1 MTRSHAWRPTT
12 VLLVRHGVTATTG
25 KVLPGRAPGLHL
37 SDKGVAQA
45 RGAAERLAALATAPS
60 AIYASPLERTRETA
74 TPIAAALDVRV
85 KTDKGLLECDFGDWT
100 GKTLASLRK
109 RPEWRAVQH
118 SPSTFRFPAGESFT
132 EMQLRIWTT
141 LERLAHAHSG
151 ETIVVVSHADPIK
164 AAVTYAQGVPLDL
177 FQRTVIST
185 CSISA
190 VVLTG
195 STPIV
200 LSVNNTGTLSELIAS

>member
-1 MTRSHAWRPTT
+1 MARTPTPAPTT
-12 VLLVRHGVTATTG
+12 ILLVRHGVTGTTG
-25 KVLPGRAPGLHL
+25 KVLPGRAAGLHL
-37 SDKGVAQA
+37 SATGREQAQ
-45 RGAAERLAALATAPS
+45 RAAERLGELVKSPS
-60 AIYASPLERTRETA
+60 ALYASPLERTRETA
-74 TPIAAALDVRV
+74 APIARAIGVRA
-85 KTDKGLLECDFGDWT
+85 KTERGLLECDFGDWT

-109 RPEWRAVQH
+109 MPEWRAVQH
-118 SPSTFRFPAGESFT
+118 SPSTFRFPQGESFT

-141 LERLAHAHSG
+141 LERLSHLHRG

-190 VVLTG
+190 IMLTD

-200 LSVNNTGTLSELIAS
+200 LSVNNTGSLKELIAS

>member
-1 MTRSHAWRPTT
+1 VAPSTATT
-12 VLLVRHGVTATTG
+12 VLLVRHGVTGTTG

-37 SDKGVAQA
+37 AAKGVTQE
-45 RGAAERLAALATAPS
+45 RVAERLAELATAPS
-60 AIYASPLERTRETA
+60 ALYVSPLERTRETA
-74 TPIAAALDVRV
+74 APIAAALSLRARSER
-85 KTDKGLLECDFGDWT
+85 GLLECDFGDWT

-109 RPEWRAVQH
+109 KPEWRAVQH
-118 SPSTFRFPAGESFT
+118 APSTFRFPSGESFT
-132 EMQLRIWTT
+132 EMQVRIWTT
-141 LERLAHAHSG
+141 LERLAAAHPG

-200 LSVNNTGTLSELIAS
+200 LSVNNTGSLTELIAS

>member
-1 MTRSHAWRPTT
+1 MARTPTPAPTT
-12 VLLVRHGVTATTG
+12 ILLVRHGVTDTTG

-37 SDKGVAQA
+37 SATGHQQAQRTA
-45 RGAAERLAALATAPS
+45 DRLGELTNAPS
-60 AIYASPLERTRETA
+60 ALYASPLERTRETA
-74 TPIAAALDVRV
+74 APIARALKLRL
-85 KTDKGLLECDFGDWT
+85 KSERGLLECDFGEWT

-109 RPEWRAVQH
+109 KPEWRAVQH
-118 SPSTFRFPAGESFT
+118 SPSTFRFPQGESFS

-141 LERLAHAHSG
+141 LERLALLHRG

-190 VVLTG
+190 VMLTS

-200 LSVNNTGTLSELIAS
+200 LSVNNTGSLKELIAS

>member
-1 MTRSHAWRPTT
+1 VAPSTATT
-12 VLLVRHGVTATTG
+12 VLLVRHGVTGTTG

-37 SDKGVAQA
+37 AAKGVTQAQ
-45 RGAAERLAALATAPS
+45 RVAERLAELATAPS
-60 AIYASPLERTRETA
+60 ALYVSPLERTRETA
-74 TPIAAALDVRV
+74 APIAAALSLRARSER
-85 KTDKGLLECDFGDWT
+85 GLLECDFGDWT

-109 RPEWRAVQH
+109 KPEWRAVQH
-118 SPSTFRFPAGESFT
+118 APSTFRFPSGESFT
-132 EMQLRIWTT
+132 EMQVRIWTT
-141 LERLAHAHSG
+141 LERLAAAHPG

-200 LSVNNTGTLSELIAS
+200 LSVNNTGSLTELIAS